1 MSSLAQNLEEL
12 KGNVHLEEFAGDGE
26 HALTSEQKE
35 FIKKEKRVVRKLDMY
50 ITPVMLL
57 LMLISYLDRGNIG
70 FAATQGMTKDI
81 GLTGNELNTAVSI
94 FYLTYILS
102 EFPSTMF
109 VKRLQFYRVIPVL
122 VFCWGLVCMCM
133 GFIQNYAGLI
143 VCRLL
148 LGTFE
153 GCLFPSMTMF
163 LLNWYRREEVG
174 QRVCYLYIG
183 SALSGAF
190 GGLIAFAIL
199 YMDGTAGYPGW
210 RWLYIIEGIVTIVFA
225 FVCYFLI
232 PRSYSTAYFF
242 TDEDKAVQKQRLELM
257 ESYSGGDGKYTRKDV
272 KNALLDIKT
281 WLHGFNQILMSTII
295 YGFGTFLPIILKDG
309 FNYSTKKS
317 QYYVIPVQIVG
328 AVCYFIAAV
337 LSERFKAYFLAMVI
351 SAPIGMAGYAILL
364 TKQHASVWYGAT
376 YMIASCCYIITGTS
390 IAWHGMNIAPDGKR
404 AAAMGVHLGL
414 ANVGGI
420 IAGQIY
426 RSTSAPRFLLG
437 HGWSLASIGL
447 GFVCWW
453 ILFFIYRH
461 REAKK
466 ARLVAEGYVVP
477 DGEWTDR
484 SPGFKYQ
491 L

>member
-1 MSSLAQNLEEL
+1 MSAQQQTLDEL
-12 KGNVHLEEFAGDGE
+12 KGRVHLEEVVGDGE
-26 HALTSEQKE
+26 TALTEDQKA
-35 FIKKEKRVVRKLDMY
+35 FLKKEKRVVRKLDLY

-81 GLTGNELNTAVSI
+81 GLKANELSTAVSI

-102 EFPSTMF
+102 EFPTTMY
-109 VKRLQFYRVIPVL
+109 VKRLQFQRVIPVL
-122 VFCWGLVCMCM
+122 VFSWGLVCMCM

-163 LLNWYRREEVG
+163 LLNWYKREEVG

-190 GGLIAFAIL
+190 GGLIAFGIL

-210 RWLYIIEGIVTIVFA
+210 RWLYIIEGIITIAFA

-232 PRSYSTAYFF
+232 PQSYATAYFF
-242 TDEDKAVQKQRLELM
+242 NDEDKAVQKQRLELM
-257 ESYSGGDGKYTRKDV
+257 EAYSGGDGKYTRNDV
-272 KNALLDIKT
+272 KNAMLDIKT
-281 WLHGFNQILMSTII
+281 WLHGINQILMSTII
-295 YGFGTFLPIILKDG
+295 YGFGTFLPIILRDG
-309 FNYSTKKS
+309 FNYSTKQA
-317 QYYVIPVQIVG
+317 QYFVIPVQIVG
-328 AVCYFIAAV
+328 AVCYFIVAV
-337 LSERFKAYFLAMVI
+337 LSDRYKARFVSLVCA
-351 SAPIGMAGYAILL
+351 APLGIAGYAVLL

-376 YMIASCCYIITGTS
+376 YLIAASCYIITGTS

-414 ANVGGI
+414 ANIGGI

-447 GFVCWW
+447 GFCIWW
-453 ILFFIYRH
+453 ILFFIYKH

-466 ARLVAEGYVVP
+466 ARMEAEGIVVP
-477 DGEWTDR
+477 DSEWTDR

-491 L
+491 F